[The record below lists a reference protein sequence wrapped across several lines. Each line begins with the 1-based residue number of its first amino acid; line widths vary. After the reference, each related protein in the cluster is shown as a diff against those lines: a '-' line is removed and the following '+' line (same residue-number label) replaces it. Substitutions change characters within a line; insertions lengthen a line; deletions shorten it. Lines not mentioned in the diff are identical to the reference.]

1 MVRVVAHS
9 SPLRFYCCFTK
20 FWYKN
25 SPSPVLSFASSF
37 HVLFF
42 LQSASHIAASPKVSG
57 KVKKDNV
64 KYAAWAATQI
74 NRAYKVSYK
83 YTLMLCFYNFSHD
96 FSFLVSLFYWIFP
109 PTSLPSTRHW
119 KPPIRLVSYVAAFME
134 NSHTQ
139 YSEILKSPLF
149 A

>member
-96 FSFLVSLFYWIFP
+96 FSFFLFWCLFSTEFFP
-109 PTSLPSTRHW
+109 PHLF
-119 KPPIRLVSYVAAFME
+119 PPPDTE
-134 NSHTQ
+134 NHQSDLSAMLLLSWRIHTHNIQ
-139 YSEILKSPLF
+139 RS
-149 A
+149 